1 MYVTGHKCRLEY
13 SHRATVDKQHRGR
26 SKGRVQGVRTP
37 PPPSPPRDDL
47 RFSNTTGI
55 LQKKLCVL
63 LVLIILDPPLQQS
76 EWVSFRPNHNPKKSF
91 SFKGNYLSLLFNNK
105 RLVTYTGDLCSVPS
119 KQLKL
124 WFFWLRSCN
133 KIGRRSNWNVL
144 SCQTFWLYHSQTSL
158 MA

>member
-1 MYVTGHKCRLEY
+1 M
-13 SHRATVDKQHRGR
+13 
-26 SKGRVQGVRTP
+26 
-37 PPPSPPRDDL
+37 
-47 RFSNTTGI
+47 
-55 LQKKLCVL
+55 
-63 LVLIILDPPLQQS
+63 LIILDPPLQQS

-124 WFFWLRSCN
+124 WFFWLRNCN

-144 SCQTFWLYHSQTSL
+144 SCQTFWLYHSQTSP
-158 MA
+158 MASLLTFCGGSTAMKLPYTCVNFLKKSNLAWVGTLKIGESVNLGMLDPLIRRGRGSGLP

>member
-13 SHRATVDKQHRGR
+13 SHHATVDKKHRGR
-26 SKGRVQGVRTP
+26 SRGRVQGVCTP
-37 PPPSPPRDDL
+37 PPEMTCGFL
-47 RFSNTTGI
+47 IQLVFCK
-55 LQKKLCVL
+55 KKLCVL

-105 RLVTYTGDLCSVPS
+105 RLVTYTDDLCSIPS

-144 SCQTFWLYHSQTSL
+144 SCQTFWLYHSQTSR